1 MLYTIVQT
9 MILDYIKFKKFQLTS
24 EIPVFL
30 IHGNPRNI
38 SNEIEHDIINF
49 HKKLKYK
56 FINYVIDD
64 DTQTEEIKNNLLEQ
78 SLFED
83 KKILTLN
90 IVSNTIPT
98 NLKKLIDLWAGQ
110 HNNDK
115 LIIKVD
121 RQVSS
126 FKKTNL
132 YKNLI
137 QNACVIEIY
146 ELKGRLLEQWI
157 ENKCKINDIDYNTEF
172 ISNLIDTNF
181 NNSFSISQ
189 TIYLKSLIKDNHEE
203 IVSSNSRY
211 TEYDLIDKFLS
222 KDLKGFIL
230 VSSYLKASG
239 ASLPYIIFLI
249 NSELEKLYSVLKP
262 ISSKPYIPEFL
273 KSKYINAS
281 KNYTLDGL
289 IYGLKNI
296 VNLDIDSKYRS
307 KRSAPWTSF
316 NSLFLNLM
324 SST

>member
-1 MLYTIVQT
+1 

>member
-1 MLYTIVQT
+1 

-24 EIPVFL
+24 EIPVYL

-56 FINYVIDD
+56 FINHVIDD
-64 DTQTEEIKNNLLEQ
+64 DTQTEEIKSNLFEQ

-110 HNNDK
+110 HYNDK
-115 LIIKVD
+115 LIIKLD
-121 RQVSS
+121 RQASS

-132 YKNLI
+132 YKNLS
-137 QNACVIEIY
+137 QNGCVIEIY

-157 ENKCKINDIDYNTEF
+157 VNKCKINDIDYNAEL
-172 ISNLIDTNF
+172 ICNLIDTNF

-189 TIYLKSLIKDNHEE
+189 AIYLKSLIKDNQEH
-203 IVSSNSRY
+203 ITTISSKY

-222 KDLKGFIL
+222 KDLAGFIQ
-230 VSSYLKASG
+230 VSSYLKVSG

-249 NSELEKLYSVLKP
+249 NMELEKLYSLLTP
-262 ISSKPYIPEFL
+262 ISSKPYIPDFL
-273 KSKYINAS
+273 QSKYINAS
-281 KNYTLDGL
+281 KNYTLDSL
-289 IYGLKNI
+289 LYGLKNI
-296 VNLDIDSKYRS
+296 VNIDIDAKYRS
-307 KRSAPWTSF
+307 KRSAPWTTF